1 MFAQTIEQMKQVR
14 NTIVCSVFIV
24 MMISVMPVFAQTFSA
39 GFSGGLVAS
48 QVSGDRSGGFNKPGF
63 YGGPWAAFMLNEVWQ
78 FRMEILYFQKGSREN
93 PTEENGYY
101 KYRLRLN
108 YVEVP
113 LLFRR
118 PVSTAM
124 TIEMGLGYSVL
135 IKSYEELDDI
145 EQNDRPFNTHN
156 SSVFGGLS
164 YQINDHWT
172 AELRFSNSLTPIRKH
187 KSGQT
192 YLLNFGQTH
201 SLIST
206 GLSYRF

>member
-1 MFAQTIEQMKQVR
+1 MKRTFHLPGIALIILVLFC
-14 NTIVCSVFIV
+14 VVPAAS
-24 MMISVMPVFAQTFSA
+24 QTFRA

-48 QVSGDRSGGFNKPGF
+48 QVSGDNSGGFNKPGVF
-63 YGGPWAAFMLNEVWQ
+63 GGPWGSFMVNEVWQ

-93 PTEENGYY
+93 PSEENGYY

-108 YVEVP
+108 YIEVP

-118 PVSTAM
+118 PVSPSM
-124 TIEMGLGYSVL
+124 TLELGLGYSVL

-145 EQNDRPFNTHN
+145 EQNERAFNTHN

-164 YQINDHWT
+164 YMLNDHWT
-172 AELRFSNSLTPIRKH
+172 AELRLSNSLTPIRKH
-187 KSGQT
+187 KSGET
-192 YLLNFGQTH
+192 YLLNFGQMH

-206 GLSYRF
+206 GVSYRF